1 MALNLAVEAARAD
14 ENGKDFV
21 VVADEG
27 KMLAEEVKFIVNDMT
42 NIVNSEQQASGEV
55 ASSLGKTI

>member
-1 MALNLAVEAARAD
+1 MALNVAVEAARAD
-14 ENGKDFV
+14 ENGKDFA

>member
-1 MALNLAVEAARAD
+1 LALNVAVEAARAD

-42 NIVNSEQQASGEV
+42 NIVNSEQQA
-55 ASSLGKTI
+55 I